1 MRYSGMDS
9 FFYFFKTGLT
19 GFTGFFYIHHFP
31 EEGDET

>member
-9 FFYFFKTGLT
+9 FFYFFKT